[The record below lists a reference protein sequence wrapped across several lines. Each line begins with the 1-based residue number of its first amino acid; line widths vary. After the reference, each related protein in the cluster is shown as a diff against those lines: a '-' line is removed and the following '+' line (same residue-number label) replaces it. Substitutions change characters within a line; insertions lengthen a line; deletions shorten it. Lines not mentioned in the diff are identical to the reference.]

1 MVASVK
7 RLRIAAATV
16 EYFEADGYYARG
28 DPEHRQ
34 ASRWYGEGAKHCGLY
49 NRTVTARAFA
59 SVLEGHVPRTDV
71 RLGRLRDGEHQHLPG
86 IDITFSAPK
95 SFSLEALVYAPP
107 HTRARLRNAHDAAVR
122 ATLDFLEG
130 ELLQTRGYDRTTRR
144 RPRVP
149 AHGLL
154 AALFR
159 HSTSRNLDPQVHTH
173 SVIANM
179 TRNAAGD
186 WRSAEFTAAFRAKK
200 LLGAYYRAELQRR
213 VEAIGYATVST
224 LVGTVP
230 GFEIAGYPKALL
242 EQFSTRRRDLL
253 AWLEARGLEYTP
265 ANAQQAVLAT
275 RRQKAEPDRAE
286 LAAIW
291 QQRVAHCARKRDP
304 RAVRRR
310 GAPLPPAPSPLEVA
324 RRAVEHLAER
334 STLFT
339 AHDLRGY
346 ALAYGGG
353 RQTLPAIDAAI
364 MALQQDRVLLAVPA
378 DGVDRAFTTRGA
390 AAAEREVLRRMQD
403 GLDVGRALADRDRVA
418 AALAASPLNAGQR
431 AAVQTALLE
440 PHRVVGVQGY
450 AGTGKTTML
459 REVAGLAAGTPLL
472 GLAPSTNAARVLGR
486 EAGIPT
492 RTLQWFLVRHGDIAD
507 NTADEARLAE
517 ARAVHGGGLLIVDEA
532 SIIGT
537 VAMVRLLRI
546 AARVGVARVV
556 LVGDRAQLRAVEAG
570 QPFRLLQRAGM
581 PTARMTEVLR
591 QRDPTLRAAV
601 EHLIAERPALAI
613 AELGPGVLEV
623 GGGADPDAELA
634 GTMADLWL
642 ALDAGARGRTLL
654 LAPTHALRA
663 EVHDVIRR
671 RLADEGVLRGPS
683 LTLDRYVNLHLTRA
697 QKCEL
702 VHYREGDVLVFHQ
715 RDYGIGVEAGDA
727 CHVIGTEGE
736 RVLLDLSDGHVRR
749 MRPDRRIRYRF
760 ELYETRSI
768 ELRAGDRIRWTRAH
782 RGTGLALDNGA
793 RATVRAIG
801 RRRVRFRADDG
812 AEYALARTD
821 PQLHHLD
828 HAYTSTVHGAQGL
841 TADSVIAILR
851 ADHGPLVDLKTAYV
865 ELSRARDDAVLL
877 TDDREALGAAL
888 DQRSGEECSALEALG
903 VELPDL
909 GPELPPAPS
918 APPLAQAATPP
929 PIVERP
935 RLWAEA
941 VPWWEFADAAR
952 ATGEEPFAAAGSAA
966 AVAPVLALLAD
977 PSVDMPV
984 GIARVADEHRAWCL
998 RREREQREAEEE
1010 EVRRRRRAHE
1020 QRRVRLAAA
1029 ARRLQEAATHRLREL
1044 VRSRGAALQRIR
1056 IALERR
1062 LEAALARRRR
1072 HAETQL
1078 LTLAR
1083 RERDSLRA
1091 WRLRRTE
1098 LVNSPSR
1105 AGDPA
1110 TWMVAYRQWGPRSD
1124 GLLALMT
1131 QSLDQEEP
1139 PGPLTEVGVVRRET
1153 RAMARALDDARTYDA
1168 RSAVSVRRLAVLR
1181 GHNMQD
1187 GLPWY
1192 AGEEGAEL
1200 AAEIGRLSAE
1210 ARTEGLAPLVVLPP
1224 ELARARWA
1232 QRRDSRR
1239 RTVVRR
1245 VLQRGAASLTERH
1258 ANPEAVSRTR
1268 TWFQGKGR
1276 VYQRWR
1282 SNADATVAL
1291 ATKLLQHE
1299 ERYRPHV
1306 DALSDPAFPPSPDLD
1321 RRFLPEA
1328 AATNWQRLQ
1337 TAIAALRETLAR
1349 DDRIQEAERIRRRL
1363 DRRVP
1368 ILKWRIPGS
1377 RIPFYREGYGAF
1389 IRELQDLEQVAFPGE
1404 TPPVWDQVLR
1414 EHRTQDKLHRDVTTL
1429 TTERLPQLEALPGRR
1444 HDLVQAAGRTGKVFL
1459 DSKGHADWS
1468 TDAEALA
1475 AEAQRLLDNAKPYG
1489 PHLREAGVSAATI
1502 QQALDPVQKTLAVD
1516 RDTKKVLADW
1526 HAHVERASRWRP
1538 PERLRVRRGSGSAE
1552 TAVGRP
1558 PFFEG
1563 GHDALIERV
1572 REAQEATLQQC
1583 ETVPEFAG
1591 ALREHQRLDAVQQHY
1606 VDPLVE
1612 RVRARTAERRRLL
1625 EYAAKDP
1632 RPFKVAFPGEPRC
1645 LGAAGPGS
1653 GGGIGQTAH

>member
-186 WRSAEFTAAFRAKK
+186 WRSAEFTAVFRAKK

-291 QQRVAHCARKRDP
+291 QQRAAQCARKRDP

-310 GAPLPPAPSPLEVA
+310 GAPLPPVPSPLEVA

-390 AAAEREVLRRMQD
+390 AAAEREVLRHMQD
-403 GLDVGRALADRDRVA
+403 GLDAGRALADPGPGHGRPCRKSA
-418 AALAASPLNAGQR
+418 QR
-431 AAVQTALLE
+431 RTNVPRCKRRCWNRTAWS
-440 PHRVVGVQGY
+440 GCKAY

-492 RTLQWFLVRHGDIAD
+492 RTLQWFLVRHGDLAD

-532 SIIGT
+532 SMIGT

-642 ALDAGARGRTLL
+642 TLNADARGRTLL

-671 RLADEGVLRGPS
+671 RLADEGVLRGPT
-683 LTLDRYVNLHLTRA
+683 LRLDRYVNLHLTRA

-793 RATVRAIG
+793 RATVR
-801 RRRVRFRADDG
+801 
-812 AEYALARTD
+812 
-821 PQLHHLD
+821 
-828 HAYTSTVHGAQGL
+828 
-841 TADSVIAILR
+841 
-851 ADHGPLVDLKTAYV
+851 
-865 ELSRARDDAVLL
+865 
-877 TDDREALGAAL
+877 DDR
-888 DQRSGEECSALEALG
+888 
-903 VELPDL
+903 
-909 GPELPPAPS
+909 PPA
-918 APPLAQAATPP
+918 
-929 PIVERP
+929 
-935 RLWAEA
+935 
-941 VPWWEFADAAR
+941 
-952 ATGEEPFAAAGSAA
+952 G
-966 AVAPVLALLAD
+966 
-977 PSVDMPV
+977 
-984 GIARVADEHRAWCL
+984 
-998 RREREQREAEEE
+998 
-1010 EVRRRRRAHE
+1010 
-1020 QRRVRLAAA
+1020 
-1029 ARRLQEAATHRLREL
+1029 
-1044 VRSRGAALQRIR
+1044 
-1056 IALERR
+1056 
-1062 LEAALARRRR
+1062 
-1072 HAETQL
+1072 
-1078 LTLAR
+1078 
-1083 RERDSLRA
+1083 
-1091 WRLRRTE
+1091 
-1098 LVNSPSR
+1098 
-1105 AGDPA
+1105 
-1110 TWMVAYRQWGPRSD
+1110 
-1124 GLLALMT
+1124 
-1131 QSLDQEEP
+1131 
-1139 PGPLTEVGVVRRET
+1139 
-1153 RAMARALDDARTYDA
+1153 
-1168 RSAVSVRRLAVLR
+1168 
-1181 GHNMQD
+1181 
-1187 GLPWY
+1187 
-1192 AGEEGAEL
+1192 
-1200 AAEIGRLSAE
+1200 
-1210 ARTEGLAPLVVLPP
+1210 
-1224 ELARARWA
+1224 
-1232 QRRDSRR
+1232 
-1239 RTVVRR
+1239 
-1245 VLQRGAASLTERH
+1245 
-1258 ANPEAVSRTR
+1258 
-1268 TWFQGKGR
+1268 
-1276 VYQRWR
+1276 
-1282 SNADATVAL
+1282 
-1291 ATKLLQHE
+1291 
-1299 ERYRPHV
+1299 
-1306 DALSDPAFPPSPDLD
+1306 
-1321 RRFLPEA
+1321 
-1328 AATNWQRLQ
+1328 
-1337 TAIAALRETLAR
+1337 
-1349 DDRIQEAERIRRRL
+1349 
-1363 DRRVP
+1363 
-1368 ILKWRIPGS
+1368 
-1377 RIPFYREGYGAF
+1377 
-1389 IRELQDLEQVAFPGE
+1389 
-1404 TPPVWDQVLR
+1404 
-1414 EHRTQDKLHRDVTTL
+1414 
-1429 TTERLPQLEALPGRR
+1429 ALPGRR
-1444 HDLVQAAGRTGKVFL
+1444 RGGVRAG
-1459 DSKGHADWS
+1459 
-1468 TDAEALA
+1468 TD
-1475 AEAQRLLDNAKPYG
+1475 R
-1489 PHLREAGVSAATI
+1489 SAA
-1502 QQALDPVQKTLAVD
+1502 P
-1516 RDTKKVLADW
+1516 
-1526 HAHVERASRWRP
+1526 SP
-1538 PERLRVRRGSGSAE
+1538 
-1552 TAVGRP
+1552 
-1558 PFFEG
+1558 
-1563 GHDALIERV
+1563 
-1572 REAQEATLQQC
+1572 
-1583 ETVPEFAG
+1583 
-1591 ALREHQRLDAVQQHY
+1591 
-1606 VDPLVE
+1606 
-1612 RVRARTAERRRLL
+1612 
-1625 EYAAKDP
+1625 
-1632 RPFKVAFPGEPRC
+1632 
-1645 LGAAGPGS
+1645 
-1653 GGGIGQTAH
+1653 